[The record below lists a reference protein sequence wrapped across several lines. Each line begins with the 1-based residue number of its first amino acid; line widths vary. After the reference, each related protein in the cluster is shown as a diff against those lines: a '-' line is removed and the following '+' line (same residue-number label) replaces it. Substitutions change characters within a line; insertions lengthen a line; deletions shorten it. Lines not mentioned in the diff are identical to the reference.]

1 MDVSKTRAEPGPKA
15 KRPLVYSCSGCS
27 NIAQM
32 ANYIAV
38 RLDRRGE
45 AQMSCIAGV
54 GGDVPSLVKLAK
66 AGRPIIATDGCP
78 LHCVRFCLARH
89 GIEPT
94 LHYTLTERGLKKRF
108 GQDFDHEEAERA
120 VEHIAATIRER
131 KSEWDSSRVS
141 QPAPQARDEEA
152 EDTEPPAC
160 GEA

>member
-1 MDVSKTRAEPGPKA
+1 MSSAKV

-32 ANYIAV
+32 ANYVAV

-45 AQMSCIAGV
+45 AQMSCIAGA
-54 GGDVPSLVKLAK
+54 GGDVPALVKLART
-66 AGRPIIATDGCP
+66 GRPIIAIDGCP
-78 LHCVRFCLARH
+78 LHCVRSCLARH

-108 GQDFDHEEAERA
+108 GEDFDRDEAESV

-131 KSEWDSSRVS
+131 KGAWDS
-141 QPAPQARDEEA
+141 ARLRQSASSAGEKRTEDDDPCAGA
-152 EDTEPPAC
+152 EP
-160 GEA
+160 